1 MSIYTSFDMIM
12 DCRAGK
18 PEGWLHLITYF
29 TPACRLLLR
38 HYGGGEESFAAFLAL
53 LRGKVASLEPA
64 PERQLVV
71 WFRPLLLEAA
81 GYPKKPGLGTLDL
94 EILTTAFAD
103 LTLVERQ
110 VVWFQTMQYIDADT
124 ARMVRASEETVHKLR
139 AKAAELLRANVDN
152 WSLTLLSESGA
163 ELGEMARGEVR
174 EEPVAFNDYINI
186 LDGRLTW
193 ANRVPVERSLAA
205 SWHEV
210 DHLCRIREA
219 DDVLR
224 AGPPLT
230 PEQAAPYFALAG
242 VTPPKSSLWKRL
254 LASR

>member
-1 MSIYTSFDMIM
+1 MIM

-18 PEGWLHLITYF
+18 PDGWLHFVTHF

-38 HYGGGEESFAAFLAL
+38 HYGGGEQSFAPFLKL
-53 LRGKVASLEPA
+53 LRGKVAGMEPA
-64 PERQLVV
+64 PERQLMV

-81 GYPKKPGLGTLDL
+81 GYPQKPGPGTLDL

-110 VVWFQTMQYIDADT
+110 MVWFQTMQYSDADT

-139 AKAAELLRANVDN
+139 ARAAELLRGSVDS
-152 WSLTLLSESGA
+152 WTITLLSDSGA
-163 ELGEMARGEVR
+163 ELGEMARAETP

-224 AGPPLT
+224 AEPALK

-242 VTPPKSSLWKRL
+242 VTPPKPSLWKRM
-254 LASR
+254 LAAR